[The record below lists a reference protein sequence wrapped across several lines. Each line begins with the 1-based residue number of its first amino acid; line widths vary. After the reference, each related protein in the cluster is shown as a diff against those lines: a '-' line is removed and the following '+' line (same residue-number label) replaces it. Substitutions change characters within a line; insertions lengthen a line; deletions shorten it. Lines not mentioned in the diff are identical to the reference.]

1 MANALWTT
9 NSPFIASTHLLDA
22 KYKDELSNVP
32 PQYTVCINEYTP
44 KDKRRYVQFLPYT
57 GLGNFRQK
65 GEGDAPTFDAPN
77 EMIPFTAIF
86 STYALAS
93 AVSRE
98 ATVEDPLDI
107 LAELPGMMAKAC
119 RNTKDLLA
127 VGMHNNAF
135 SPAKPISDGQPLCS
149 SAHPLNPIVTPT
161 GVVSRI
167 GQTFSNSIGNT
178 QPTPESI
185 RSMELLFETMLD
197 DRGKKDKRTPETL
210 VFHPQM
216 SQIFEEINGTPTAP
230 YENTRKINIQHA
242 KWNLFAWR
250 DLSSPYAWFMMG
262 PKGKPGS
269 DCHGLTVWFRWQS
282 DFDSFRDPLTKNR
295 IVTDSFRMAVGS
307 WTWRGITG
315 SAGAGAVAF

>member
-1 MANALWTT
+1 MALSLWTT
-9 NSPFIASTHLLDA
+9 NAPFQAATHQLDE
-22 KYKDELSNVP
+22 KYKDELNNVP

-44 KDKRRYVQFLPYT
+44 KDRRRYVQMLPYT
-57 GLGNFRQK
+57 GLGNFPEK
-65 GEGDAPTFDAPN
+65 GEGAAPVFDSPN

-86 STYALAS
+86 STFALAA

-107 LAELPGMMAKAC
+107 LAELPAMMAKSS

-127 VGMHNNAF
+127 VGMLNNGF
-135 SPAKPISDGQPLCS
+135 SPSKPLPDGQPLFS
-149 SAHPLNPIVTPT
+149 GAHPLNPVVTPT
-161 GVVSRI
+161 GVVSNI
-167 GQTFSNSIGNT
+167 GQTFSNSLGNS
-178 QPTPESI
+178 QPTPETI
-185 RSMELLFETMLD
+185 RAGELLFETMLD

-216 SQIFEEINGTPTAP
+216 SQIFEEITGTPTAP
-230 YENTRKINIQHA
+230 YENTKKVNIQYN
-242 KWNLFAWR
+242 KWKLFAWR
-250 DLSSPYAWFMMG
+250 DLSSPYAWFMLG

-295 IVTDSFRMAVGS
+295 IVMDSFRMALGA
-307 WTWRGITG
+307 WTWRGSVG
-315 SAGAGAVAF
+315 SQGAGAVAF